1 MSEPSFSGFSSEA
14 IQFLRDLAAH
24 NERDWFNPRKET
36 FQRDLQEPL
45 ARLVLTTTD
54 LLRKAKIPL
63 RADPKRSVF
72 RLYRDTRF
80 SPDKRPYKTHISA
93 VFDRTAR
100 RKTDGILYVHIIP
113 DESFAV
119 IAFHQPAAPELTKIR
134 ESIVDRQEVFLKL
147 LAQLESLG
155 FDLTSDETLK
165 RVPRGFEEFAGLPAA
180 KYLKYKSFHISR
192 PLPNKIVQ
200 SKTLPNELVEF
211 ARIGLPFLKFG
222 WEAMAR

>member
-1 MSEPSFSGFSSEA
+1 MSEASFSGFSGEA

-36 FQRDLQEPL
+36 FQRVLQEPL
-45 ARLVLTTTD
+45 TQLVLTTTD
-54 LLRKAKIPL
+54 RLRKARIPL

-80 SPDKRPYKTHISA
+80 SPDKSPYKTHISA
-93 VFDRTAR
+93 VFDRTAQ
-100 RKTDGILYVHIIP
+100 RKTDGILYVHIVP

-119 IAFHQPAAPELTKIR
+119 IGFHQPVITDLTKIR
-134 ESIVDRQEVFLKL
+134 ESIVDRQEIFLKL
-147 LAQLESLG
+147 LAQLKSSGLE
-155 FDLTSDETLK
+155 LTSDEVLK
-165 RVPRGFEEFAGLPAA
+165 RVPRGFEEFADLPTAG
-180 KYLKYKSFHISR
+180 YLKYKSFHLSR

-222 WEAMAR
+222 WEAMAH